1 MRGEAA
7 DQRSDFTGLMT
18 TMMMM
23 NNQDSHP
30 LPAAAPNMMQQ
41 PSESIRQQLM
51 LMKQQQQK
59 NHPSESSTSKQ
70 VDPLSGDAKQGT
82 TDLAK
87 LSHNGM
93 ESSSSSLLPFMNT
106 APHPQPNMGGAGWP
120 QSNNLLA
127 MNGLQESSNHN
138 TMGSMIPSQFPMNNN
153 HNNMNQSM
161 SAGVS
166 PMEQAMIQHLQMQQQ
181 QLSSNN
187 HPEGSMMMFQQG
199 NTMNVSNHN
208 NNNEPI
214 QSNELEALRVQ
225 QRILLNSTQGSD
237 GPMKNHSTGA
247 KGFSNSTDNAN
258 TNKDTD
264 PSKPAKKRLPRKKR
278 SHTFPQKL
286 HQVITDHASD
296 DVFTWLPDGKS
307 FLIVND
313 ELFCQRILSQL
324 FKACKYSSFVRKL
337 HRWGFV
343 RLTSGQGT
351 DSFQHPLFQRGK
363 PELAA
368 QIDSAPREPQ
378 ATKAIVDSKKP
389 SHASSKDDFQQQQQ
403 SQQSNNSDFAF
414 AQQQFGG
421 QQHPATIQQAS
432 QHMMTMMPAGAPGMG
447 GPVPQSSNN
456 MMMMTA
462 PMPGMF
468 LNQQQ
473 GTNTHFGFLTPS
485 MGSQQQQQNDFASMS
500 SMLDP
505 RPFAED
511 PPATG
516 MISNDPGDLPIT
528 DDVWD
533 DSDEE

>member
-23 NNQDSHP
+23 NNQDSSHSEVS
-30 LPAAAPNMMQQ
+30 PAAAPNMMQQ

-51 LMKQQQQK
+51 LMKQQQK

-70 VDPLSGDAKQGT
+70 MDPLLGDAKQGT
-82 TDLAK
+82 TDLSK
-87 LSHNGM
+87 LSP
-93 ESSSSSLLPFMNT
+93 SLPFMNT
-106 APHPQPNMGGAGWP
+106 PPHPQANISGAGWP
-120 QSNNLLA
+120 QSNNFLA
-127 MNGLQESSNHN
+127 MNGPQANSNHN
-138 TMGSMIPSQFPMNNN
+138 TMGSMIPSQFPMSNQNN
-153 HNNMNQSM
+153 NNMNQSM

-187 HPEGSMMMFQQG
+187 HAPHPEGSMMMFQQG

-214 QSNELEALRVQ
+214 QSNELEALRLQ

-237 GPMKNHSTGA
+237 GPMKNHNPGA
-247 KGFSNSTDNAN
+247 KGFSNSADN
-258 TNKDTD
+258 TTSKDTD
-264 PSKPAKKRLPRKKR
+264 SSKPAKKRIPRKKR